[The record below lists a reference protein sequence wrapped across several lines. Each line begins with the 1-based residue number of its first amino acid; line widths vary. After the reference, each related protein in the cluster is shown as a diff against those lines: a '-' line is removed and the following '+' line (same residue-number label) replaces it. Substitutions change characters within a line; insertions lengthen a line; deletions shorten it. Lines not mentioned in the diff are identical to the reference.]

1 MDDDEY
7 DNERKS
13 VVEPKEDTEK
23 ELLYRW
29 MLNHDD
35 DSEEEDKEEDK
46 PNAAPKEDTEER
58 PSCGWAPPGFDKDNT
73 EDESDTE
80 LEEGIEIAAPSELES
95 MSSGDSDKE
104 KAKVDSKD
112 DYNILY
118 LLLDEVCEKPEKG
131 LSLKEKIKCV
141 KDTILHA
148 AACFIGACKYAKLEC
163 ERLYAPFTIK
173 IYRDQDC
180 LHLSKINWDKDLI
193 KSLNKTQNWKKLKD
207 DIDLVYGR
215 KICSDISD
223 EKNLENLIRVLSD
236 YFYNYDFVV
245 APNDGTDEVT
255 QEMKLESYD
264 DKIDESLIKNIRA
277 VVNFVGFEWSTD
289 EERYLR
295 KLITIRDRE
304 QTAEVI
310 KENEKVND
318 KKRDKV
324 TKDERVNR
332 SVDKELKKR
341 WDENIKSAEK
351 PGRKTLAETIKAA
364 NEAHKKLKER
374 GILFET
380 DNSRGE
386 NDQAQGYSH
395 NFAKLFIR
403 YLERSFPELDKYVKI
418 YFYANPPENSKGMV
432 SAISDKYWKQV
443 DYYKS
448 KSKLDGIT
456 YFIVNEVA
464 GRWGKDVAS
473 SQLSEDKKR
482 LAKGSRL
489 GHGNLTVI
497 CNGKYKVFETVEGVE
512 CIAVGNKNFGKEARM
527 SGVTIQADTRNCLA
541 ISLGYL
547 ESILKQLSKEV
558 KSKNEELEKEKV
570 KLKNKESEFEKN
582 KEDPKKNEEELKKER
597 EKFKNK
603 EKELDKKSRQG
614 IMENMDKQINGFSTV
629 ELPDEILS
637 LNRMY
642 PGPMGILLP
651 TKYIKYLQSRS
662 TIDQLLEYIRGIKE
676 DNEDYDIL
684 QEVKSELE
692 RVTER
697 YTPLN
702 EPIKSLLGDMEGSN
716 VYTRVN
722 DILSRKPALEKL
734 GLDAD
739 KVTISQ
745 LIQKIDEACAKM
757 GITSGKSM
765 YSVYQRK
772 IVDQGVKGMSRED
785 IEKELSSNPVYELWV
800 DEPLYITV
808 GKLLDFKSFSDD
820 LKNFSR
826 KNLRAQ
832 MKRRTETLKIATL
845 VDTLDNNGVDIA
857 DEIDAVRDFTSN

>member
-1 MDDDEY
+1 M
-7 DNERKS
+7 
-13 VVEPKEDTEK
+13 V
-23 ELLYRW
+23 
-29 MLNHDD
+29 
-35 DSEEEDKEEDK
+35 
-46 PNAAPKEDTEER
+46 APEEDTEER

-80 LEEGIEIAAPSELES
+80 LEEGIEIEAPGELKS
-95 MSSGDSDKE
+95 TPSSDSDKE
-104 KAKVDSKD
+104 KAKVASKD

-131 LSLKEKIKCV
+131 LSLEEKIKCF

-148 AACFIGACKYAKLEC
+148 TACFIGACKYAKLEC
-163 ERLYAPFTIK
+163 ERLHAPFTIK

-180 LHLSKINWDKDLI
+180 LHLSKISWDKDLI

-207 DIDLVYGR
+207 DINRVYGCD
-215 KICSDISD
+215 ICSDISK
-223 EKNLENLIRVLSD
+223 EQSLEDLMRVFPK

-255 QEMKLESYD
+255 QEMKRESHTYE
-264 DKIDESLIKNIRA
+264 IGGSLRKDIRA
-277 VVNFVGFEWSTD
+277 VLRFFGSEWIVD
-289 EERYLR
+289 EERYLG
-295 KLITIRDRE
+295 KLITLRDRN
-304 QTAEVI
+304 QTIEVI
-310 KENEKVND
+310 EENEKVND

-324 TKDERVNR
+324 IKDEKVNR
-332 SVDKELKKR
+332 AVDEELKKL
-341 WDENIKSAEK
+341 WSKNIKSAEK
-351 PGRKTLAETIKAA
+351 PVGRKTLAETIKAA
-364 NEAHKKLKER
+364 NEAHEKLKKR

-386 NDQAQGYSH
+386 DDKAQGYSH

-418 YFYANPPENSKGMV
+418 YFYSNPPENSRGID
-432 SAISDKYWKQV
+432 SEISDKYWKQV

-448 KSKLDGIT
+448 KSKSDGIT
-456 YFIVNEVA
+456 YFIVNEVGA
-464 GRWGKDVAS
+464 QGDQEVPIN
-473 SQLSEDKKR
+473 QLSEDKKR
-482 LAKGSRL
+482 LAKGNKV

-512 CIAVGNKNFGKEARM
+512 YIAIGSKNFGKQARM

-582 KEDPKKNEEELKKER
+582 KKDPKKNEEELKKER
-597 EKFKNK
+597 EKLKNK
-603 EKELDKKSRQG
+603 EEELDKKSRQS
-614 IMENMDKQINGFSTV
+614 IMQNMDKQINRFSTV
-629 ELPDEILS
+629 ELPDEIFS
-637 LNRMY
+637 LNQMN
-642 PGPMGILLP
+642 PKPMGILLP

-662 TIDQLLEYIRGIKE
+662 KIDQLLEYIRGIKE

-692 RVTER
+692 RVTQK

-702 EPIKSLLGDMEGSN
+702 EPIKSLLGDMDNSSM
-716 VYTRVN
+716 VYKRVK
-722 DILSRKPALEKL
+722 DILSKKSVLEKL
-734 GLDAD
+734 GLDSD

-745 LIQKIDEACAKM
+745 LTQKIDEACAKM
-757 GITSGKSM
+757 VITSGESM
-765 YSVYQRK
+765 YSVYQRR
-772 IVDQGVKGMSRED
+772 IVDQGVEGMSRED
-785 IEKELSSNPVYELWV
+785 IEKELSSNPVYELRV
-800 DEPLYITV
+800 DQPLCITV
-808 GKLLDFKSFSDD
+808 RKLCDFKNFSDN
-820 LKNFSR
+820 LKKFSR

-845 VDTLDNNGVDIA
+845 VEALDNNGVDIA
-857 DEIDAVRDFTSN
+857 DEIDAVRDFTSNQ